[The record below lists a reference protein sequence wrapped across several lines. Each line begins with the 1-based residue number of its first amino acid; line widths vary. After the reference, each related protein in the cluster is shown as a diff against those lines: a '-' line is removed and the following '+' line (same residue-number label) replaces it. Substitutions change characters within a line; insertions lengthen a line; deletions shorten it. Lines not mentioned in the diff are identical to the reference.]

1 MLATVASYFSAPATA
16 AGACSRE
23 DLAAQIAA
31 QLLQFVN
38 RGRDRR
44 LPHEPDQHP
53 GTVHGIGRSPFTG
66 RTGISRLERLVWNLD
81 PVRTR
86 IVVGPIAAVACLAF
100 LGFSRRQRC
109 RFDRG
114 RRDWLIPADHAGCL
128 LGPRSEQQLP
138 QPSDAGVLVV
148 DQFGDVGVG
157 FEQRPD
163 QFEIALLKT
172 SLLDAAQQLLPLLV
186 IHFEDL
192 RRRTSHGTAGIAQ
205 EQSLCRRKELASR
218 RRPGCSKNRPM
229 DARRAC
235 TCGLEHGFSKDHAG
249 ATGRQFGAAFVPSGS
264 PAHSK
269 TCS

>member
-1 MLATVASYFSAPATA
+1 MLATVASYFSAPTTA
-16 AGACSRE
+16 AGARCG

-44 LPHEPDQHP
+44 LPHEPDQYP

-66 RTGISRLERLVWNLD
+66 RTGISRLERLVGNLD

-100 LGFSRRQRC
+100 LRFSRRQRC
-109 RFDRG
+109 WFGRG
-114 RRDWLIPADHAGCL
+114 RRDWLIPADHVGCL

-138 QPSDAGVLVV
+138 QPSDADVLVV
-148 DQFGDVGVG
+148 DQFGDVGVR

-172 SLLDAAQQLLPLLV
+172 SLLDAAQQLLPLLCHRADQMQPLV
-186 IHFEDL
+186 
-192 RRRTSHGTAGIAQ
+192 GGMIAAWVD
-205 EQSLCRRKELASR
+205 E
-218 RRPGCSKNRPM
+218 
-229 DARRAC
+229 
-235 TCGLEHGFSKDHAG
+235 
-249 ATGRQFGAAFVPSGS
+249 GS
-264 PAHSK
+264 
-269 TCS
+269 